1 MSDKT
6 LRRLPL
12 RQLLA
17 SSDRTTRELA
27 ELVHTHLLPRVAD
40 FRELTRPVRRKSHY
54 PTVVAFLNG
63 MRRMMEANDRLQ
75 MLVTTLQEHL
85 DAIRD
90 HAQREKLNR
99 NKR

>member
-1 MSDKT
+1 MADKT

-12 RQLLA
+12 RKLLA
-17 SSDRTTRELA
+17 SSDKATRELA

-40 FRELTRPVRRKSHY
+40 CRDLSRPVRRKSHF
-54 PTVVAFLNG
+54 PTVLAFHNG
-63 MRRMMEANDRLQ
+63 LRRLLEANEQLQ
-75 MLVTTLQEHL
+75 TMVATLQDHL

-99 NKR
+99 KR

>member
-1 MSDKT
+1 MAEKS

-27 ELVHTHLLPRVAD
+27 ELVHTHMMPRVMD
-40 FRELTRPVRRKSHY
+40 FRDLTRPVRRKSHY
-54 PTVVAFLNG
+54 PTILAFQNG
-63 MRRMMEANDRLQ
+63 LRRLTEAHDQLQ
-75 MLVTTLQEHL
+75 TLIAVLQEHL

-99 NKR
+99 KR

>member
-1 MSDKT
+1 MADKA

-12 RQLLA
+12 RKLLA
-17 SSDRTTRELA
+17 SSDKATRELA

-40 FRELTRPVRRKSHY
+40 FRDLSRPVRRKSHF
-54 PTVVAFLNG
+54 PTMVAFHNG
-63 MRRMMEANDRLQ
+63 MRRLIEANEQLKT
-75 MLVTTLQEHL
+75 MVESLEEHL

-99 NKR
+99 KR

>member
-1 MSDKT
+1 MSDKA

-27 ELVHTHLLPRVAD
+27 ELVHTHVMPRVAD
-40 FRELTRPVRRKSHY
+40 FRDLSRPVRRKSQF
-54 PTVVAFLNG
+54 PTVLAFHNG
-63 MRRMMEANDRLQ
+63 LRRLMEANDRLQ
-75 MLVTTLQEHL
+75 TSIAVLQEHL
-85 DAIRD
+85 EAIRD

-99 NKR
+99 KR

>member
-1 MSDKT
+1 MSDKI

-17 SSDRTTRELA
+17 SSDKTTRELA
-27 ELVHTHLLPRVAD
+27 ELVHTHLLPRVVD
-40 FRELTRPVRRKSHY
+40 FRDLSRPVRRKSHY
-54 PTVVAFLNG
+54 PTLVAFNNG
-63 MRRMMEANDRLQ
+63 LRHLVEAHDRLQ
-75 MLVTTLQEHL
+75 ELVLVLQEHL

-99 NKR
+99 KR